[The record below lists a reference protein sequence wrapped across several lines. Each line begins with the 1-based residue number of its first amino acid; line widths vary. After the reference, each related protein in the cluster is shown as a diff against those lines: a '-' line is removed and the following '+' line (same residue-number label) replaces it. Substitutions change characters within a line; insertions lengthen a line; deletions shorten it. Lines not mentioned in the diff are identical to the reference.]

1 MNYKTNKKHEQLVY
15 IRFLHVC
22 IKIVANVGVKELLF
36 NKRLL
41 QTHLNSFG
49 FPKEFDFGRV
59 EGIIQNW
66 QMAIKDGNYDRTKE
80 TQVQASFLH
89 YFFNIILGYAEMQDN
104 PNEWYLINEAK
115 TELDGTKADGA
126 LGYFTKDEKSNVTR
140 AVIELKDAKTP
151 LDKKQSS
158 RKDYDSPVS
167 QAFSYS
173 SKFDR
178 CDWIIVSNF
187 KEIRLYNKERGQ
199 GYFESFEI
207 LNLHD
212 ENEFKRFYFLLCKQN
227 LLDKN
232 RSSLLDNLVKDTTK
246 NEEEISKQFYKDF
259 KSLRLDLFHHI
270 CDNNPDADKKCLLE
284 KTQKLLDR
292 LTFIMFCED
301 SPNLLPDNTLK
312 NYYDTGKNLPISSDT
327 KIWEIIKGLFHSID
341 KGNNDIK
348 PPINRY
354 NGGLFA
360 VDEMLDNLVIKD
372 SIWEK
377 ITNISSKYDFESD
390 LNVNILGHIF
400 EQSLN
405 DLEQIKAEIDGV
417 EEDKTKSKRKKDGIF
432 YTPEYITR
440 YIVEQTIG
448 KYLEGNPDKIE
459 TIKILD
465 PACGSGAFL
474 NQAHSFLREQ
484 YQIITE
490 EKIDAERSSNRGG
503 QKFLQTNLLKHT
515 NIAETDRSILL
526 NNIFGVDLNEESTEI
541 TKLALWLKTARTD
554 QPLQNLDNNIKCGN
568 SLIDDESIAGYKAFN
583 WNEQFKG
590 IMDKGGFDCIIGNP
604 PYFNIDTFG
613 FGSPIFDYLKNCY
626 SDIYM
631 DKSDILFYF
640 IKKAIDLLK
649 DNGILGFI
657 ISNAFLF
664 SDKAKKLRNYI
675 LEQSTI
681 LEIVNF
687 EQYYVFKDA
696 GITSCIL
703 ILQKNGDKSKTK
715 TFSFKEKQY
724 TEDFILNIINT
735 KSNFFDVGFQT
746 NMPFALVNNQIVN
759 VNDKI
764 DSNHSKLGKILHVGS
779 GMQTAANE
787 VFSFE
792 ECPKQ
797 FPKEFIRNRMSGEII
812 FRYYLHTPLEY
823 LLYFENIDNFDEL
836 PISIQE
842 YLRLNENI
850 LLDRATVKNEGR
862 AWWRYSRPM
871 HKEYYHFDKIWCSYR
886 SKNNEFVYEDTKQ
899 FIGLTNTTVIFGNNE
914 NYNLKYILA
923 LLNSKTLNFRYKSI
937 GKQTGSGIFE
947 YFENQISKLPIPEID
962 LYKQASFVNKSE
974 QMIELNKQLH
984 EGVKS
989 ALELLQAEY
998 KPKKISQNLEKFY
1011 TLGAHPFIEELQKQ
1025 GVKLSLSQKEEL
1037 LAWYKQKSDTLNNI
1051 KTQIDTLDHTIDQ
1064 EVYKLYNL
1072 TEDEIKIIEGG

>member
-1 MNYKTNKKHEQLVY
+1 M
-15 IRFLHVC
+15 
-22 IKIVANVGVKELLF
+22 LF

-41 QTHLNSFG
+41 QTHLNSFEYL
-49 FPKEFDFGRV
+49 KTFDFERA
-59 EGIIQNW
+59 EGIIRNW
-66 QMAIKDGNYDRTKE
+66 QKAIKDGNYDKTKE

-89 YFFNIILGYAEMQDN
+89 YFFNIILGYAEMHDS
-104 PNEWYLINEAK
+104 PDEWHLINEAK

-126 LGYFTKDEKSNVTR
+126 LGYFTKEEKSNVTR

-207 LNLHD
+207 LNLHE

-232 RSSLLDNLVKDTTK
+232 RNSLLDNLVKDTTK
-246 NEEEISKQFYKDF
+246 NEEDISKQFYKDF
-259 KSLRLDLFHHI
+259 KALRLDLFHHI
-270 CDNNPDADKKCLLE
+270 CDHNPDVDKKCLLE

-327 KIWEIIKGLFHSID
+327 KIWEIIKGLFYSID

-360 VDEMLDNLVIKD
+360 IDETLDNLVIKD
-372 SIWEK
+372 FIWEE
-377 ITNISSKYDFESD
+377 ITNLSSKYDFESD

-405 DLEQIKAEIDGV
+405 DLEQIKAEIDGI

-440 YIVEQTIG
+440 YIVEQTVG
-448 KYLEGNPDKIE
+448 KYLEENPDKLE

-484 YQIITE
+484 YQIRTE
-490 EKIDAERSSNRGG
+490 EKIDSERSSKRGG

-568 SLIDDESIAGYKAFN
+568 SLIDDLAVAGDKAFN
-583 WNEQFKG
+583 WNEQFKN
-590 IMDKGGFDCIIGNP
+590 IIDNGGFDVVIGNP
-604 PYFNIDTFG
+604 PYVRQELFSADK
-613 FGSPIFDYLKNCY
+613 PYLEKNY
-626 SDIYM
+626 EVYTGVSDLYV
-631 DKSDILFYF
+631 YF
-640 IKKAIDLLK
+640 FEKGLNLLK
-649 DNGILGFI
+649 DGGYFAFIVSNKFLKAGYGKKLTQYLQKKYAIVEIIDFGDLQIFEGATTYPCIITIKKKKPEEIQTCKCLKLESLDNLTNLRTEVNNNGFELSIASSDETWASNNKQNSDIIKKITENAIPLGVYIKDEIYRGIITGFNEAFI
-657 ISNAFLF
+657 IDSAERDKLCIANPKVAEIIKPVLRGVDINRNHHEWKDLWLICIPSGYTNKNRTEDAETFFKKEYSSIYEYLKTIQLNVENGQIKSKGKGLF
-664 SDKAKKLRNYI
+664 SRDDKGDYWWELRKCA
-675 LEQSTI
+675 
-681 LEIVNF
+681 
-687 EQYYVFKDA
+687 YYDEF
-696 GITSCIL
+696 
-703 ILQKNGDKSKTK
+703 NKSKIIWGNLATRA
-715 TFSFKEKQY
+715 SFAYTNEPVYLSAPAVFIPTDEKW
-724 TEDFILNIINT
+724 
-735 KSNFFDVGFQT
+735 
-746 NMPFALVNNQIVN
+746 
-759 VNDKI
+759 
-764 DSNHSKLGKILHVGS
+764 
-779 GMQTAANE
+779 
-787 VFSFE
+787 
-792 ECPKQ
+792 
-797 FPKEFIRNRMSGEII
+797 
-812 FRYYLHTPLEY
+812 
-823 LLYFENIDNFDEL
+823 LL
-836 PISIQE
+836 S
-842 YLRLNENI
+842 
-850 LLDRATVKNEGR
+850 
-862 AWWRYSRPM
+862 
-871 HKEYYHFDKIWCSYR
+871 
-886 SKNNEFVYEDTKQ
+886 
-899 FIGLTNTTVIFGNNE
+899 
-914 NYNLKYILA
+914 
-923 LLNSKTLNFRYKSI
+923 LLNSKVTTYFLKSTAI
-937 GKQTGSGIFE
+937 ERQGGFIEQKPVYIKQI
-947 YFENQISKLPIPEID
+947 PIPAITKEE
-962 LYKQASFVNKSE
+962 QESFTSEAE

-984 EGVKS
+984 DGVKL
-989 ALELLQAEY
+989 ALDLLRAEY
-998 KPKKISQNLEKFY
+998 QPKKISKNLEEFY
-1011 TLGAHPFIEELQKQ
+1011 TLGIHPFLEELEKQK
-1025 GVKLSLSQKEEL
+1025 VKLSLSQKEEL
-1037 LAWYKQKSDTLNNI
+1037 LTWYKQKSDTLNNI
-1051 KTQIDTLDHTIDQ
+1051 KTQIATLDHTIDQ

-1072 TEDEIKIIEGG
+1072 TEDEIKIIEEG